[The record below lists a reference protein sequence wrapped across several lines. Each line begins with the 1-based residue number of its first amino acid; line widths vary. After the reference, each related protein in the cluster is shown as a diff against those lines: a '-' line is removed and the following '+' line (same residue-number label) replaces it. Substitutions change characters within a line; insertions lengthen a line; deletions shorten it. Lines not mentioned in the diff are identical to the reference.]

1 MFVLEEKPEEN
12 ISYFQK
18 DGPRTGLGILG
29 AALTL
34 CAMAT
39 GYHSALALVS
49 TAWILTGMTAMVGPS
64 MSIRGWI
71 CLSSLFQVRASSR
84 DAGNPLT
91 NTQVIPAV
99 VFVILAICQ
108 YFWPSDTDTGAPKEM
123 TKLAQPSPWL
133 AELMGLFL
141 WPLITI
147 LPAGLVSLSF
157 PSLLYP
163 ASHATSIKQ
172 PMKINLTVRSALPI
186 DSSTSRMTGYL
197 RNLRNLLHLVLTF

>member
-64 MSIRGWI
+64 MSIRGYI
-71 CLSSLFQVRASSR
+71 CLSSLFQVRVSPRRCFDTPDKHAGHTSSR
-84 DAGNPLT
+84 LCHLGHLPVL
-91 NTQVIPAV
+91 
-99 VFVILAICQ
+99 LA
-108 YFWPSDTDTGAPKEM
+108 
-123 TKLAQPSPWL
+123 L
-133 AELMGLFL
+133 
-141 WPLITI
+141 
-147 LPAGLVSLSF
+147 
-157 PSLLYP
+157 
-163 ASHATSIKQ
+163 
-172 PMKINLTVRSALPI
+172 
-186 DSSTSRMTGYL
+186 GY
-197 RNLRNLLHLVLTF
+197 R